1 MIGLNCL
8 FMKFLIY
15 NIFIISFY
23 SQPSYYWI
31 RIRNNKVVNNK
42 LAHHKI
48 KASKGEKNP
57 RLLVNGVTEL
67 ARTLI
72 KSH

>member
-1 MIGLNCL
+1 
-8 FMKFLIY
+8 
-15 NIFIISFY
+15 
-23 SQPSYYWI
+23 
-31 RIRNNKVVNNK
+31 VVNNK
-42 LAHHKI
+42 LAHHKN
-48 KASKGEKNP
+48 KASKGGKNP